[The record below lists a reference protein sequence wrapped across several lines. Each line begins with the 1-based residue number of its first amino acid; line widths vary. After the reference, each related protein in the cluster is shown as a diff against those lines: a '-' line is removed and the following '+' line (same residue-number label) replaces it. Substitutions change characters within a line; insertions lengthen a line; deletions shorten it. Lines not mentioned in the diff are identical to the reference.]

1 MADENLLWPV
11 LKANSDVAWRVEGV
25 LQKGFPDTLLVLDSQ
40 YCTVEMKDVGYGSPL
55 GLLPEQIA
63 WCRKAGRAKAP
74 HFVLWIFREPN
85 PEINPR
91 VCILSARF
99 LHAHFADERHF
110 TRTLADDTSLPA
122 NIDRWHAD
130 RQGNPLIGC
139 TLGRLKKGSQHFG
152 LQLRRSILCRA

>member
-74 HFVLWIFREPN
+74 HFVLWIFRDYEPQIA
-85 PEINPR
+85 PK
-91 VCILSARF
+91 VGILSLRF
-99 LHAHFADERHF
+99 LHAHFEDERHF
-110 TRTLADDTSLPA
+110 TRTLKEDTNLPE
-122 NIDRWHAD
+122 NIEQWIEQ

-139 TLGRLKKGSQHFG
+139 TLGYLKKGAAHFG